1 MAIPFEVPCQEIDT
15 VPELTVKGR
24 FRNYAGLTGVVIT
37 GFFLRFYLLR
47 DQVLLDDEW
56 HGLLFIKDKTFSEVL
71 TQINPFQNS
80 SPILNIYR
88 YVCYHTI
95 GVSEWNLRLPLL
107 LTGCL
112 MIVIIPLLMR
122 RKITDSASIIYGLLL
137 ALSPFLIFYSRFSR
151 AYIIIA
157 FFSMISLLLAF
168 QWFYLNQRRYAAGF
182 LLISIL
188 SVYIHLTAL
197 AMAFAPY
204 LAYFAGFL
212 SKRLKKDTRFS
223 RALNAPLKEVMI
235 FGCLHAIGLFLVMFR
250 FISQRESLP
259 LDVMHFSGGDIITI
273 MGLVSGTAKWWG
285 IGFVFAT
292 MIWGV
297 RKMAKENPLLVL
309 LLISGILVNICFIRV
324 LNPFGIESGA
334 VFLRYCISVIPI
346 VLCLSAVGIDQAG
359 YLLLRKVASP
369 DFRLFLGTSG
379 IAGLGVMLYL
389 SGPLPV
395 IYKAPNNFTNHLAYQ
410 GNYAYGDWWLR
421 SRSNHYF
428 PSYEIS
434 INQVPAFYRNLA
446 RDVSTNAIIEYPF
459 DFADHSNLCYFYQRQ
474 HQKRVLVGYCSD
486 ARKIKFSLSPE
497 MMAMRAREKV
507 VLAHTR
513 PEFFLKTPDIKSRT
527 HFRNMVDINDDKDL
541 MASGADYIV
550 MHKVMWSIFKKGAET
565 GNFPLYDGSVYTFR
579 EKFTKEFGPPVFED
593 REIVVFSLKKN

>member
-1 MAIPFEVPCQEIDT
+1 M
-15 VPELTVKGR
+15 PELTVKRRYIYYTGL
-24 FRNYAGLTGVVIT
+24 AGAFIT

-47 DQVLLDDEW
+47 DQILLDDEW

-95 GVSEWNLRLPLL
+95 GVSEWNLRLPLF

-112 MIVIIPLLMR
+112 MVVIIPLLMR
-122 RKITDSASIIYGLLL
+122 RKITDSASIIYGVLLSF
-137 ALSPFLIFYSRFSR
+137 SPFLIFYSRFSR
-151 AYIIIA
+151 SYIIIA
-157 FFSMISLLLAF
+157 LFSMISLLLAY
-168 QWFYLNQRRYAAGF
+168 QWLYLNQRRYAAGF
-182 LLISIL
+182 ILTSIF

-197 AMAFAPY
+197 AMALVPY
-204 LAYFAGFL
+204 LAYLAGFL
-212 SKRLKKDTRFS
+212 SKRLNNDSRLS
-223 RALNAPLKEVMI
+223 RALNIPLKEVMI

-250 FISQRESLP
+250 FISQRENLP
-259 LDVMHFSGGDIITI
+259 LNVMHFSGGDIINI

-292 MIWGV
+292 MIWGAA
-297 RKMAKENPLLVL
+297 KMVKDNPLLVL
-309 LLISGILVNICFIRV
+309 LFISGILVNICFILV

-346 VLCLSAVGIDQAG
+346 VLCLSAVGIDHAG
-359 YLLLRKVASP
+359 DLLLQKVASP
-369 DFRLFLGTSG
+369 GFRVFLGTAG
-379 IAGLGVMLYL
+379 IAGLGLILYL

-410 GNYAYGDWWLR
+410 GNYAYGDWWWR

-428 PSYEIS
+428 PSYEVS

-446 RDVSTNAIIEYPF
+446 RNVSTNAIIEYPF
-459 DFADHSNLCYFYQRQ
+459 DFADHSDLCYFYQRQ
-474 HQKRVLVGYCSD
+474 HHKRVLVGYCSD
-486 ARKIKFSLSPE
+486 ANQVKFSLSPE
-497 MMAMRAREKV
+497 MMAMRNREKV
-507 VLAHTR
+507 VLAYTR
-513 PEFFLKTPDIKSRT
+513 PEFFLKTPDIKSHT

-541 MASGADYIV
+541 KASGADYIV
-550 MHKVMWSIFKKGAET
+550 MHKVMWSIFKKDTEI
-565 GNFPLYDGSVYTFR
+565 GNFPLYDDSVYFFR
-579 EKFTKEFGPPVFED
+579 EKFTKEFGSPVFED
-593 REIVVFSLKKN
+593 REIVVFSLEKKSKN